1 MTVCRRDKEVK
12 TVNKQRDRRKSEA
25 HAQYQIG
32 KHVKELAKQEEQRNA
47 ALAQTEEA
55 IIAAEQK
62 LRKIEDEIVSHLVI
76 FYGKKLPCT
85 QEIYQKKTLI
95 PAMQAMKIN
104 YNLSDKW

>member
-1 MTVCRRDKEVK
+1 MTVYRRDKEAK
-12 TVNKQRDRRKSEA
+12 MVNKQRDRRKSEA

-62 LRKIEDEIVSHLVI
+62 LRNIEGEIVRCIAI
-76 FYGKKLPCT
+76 FYRKKSYKCFFF
-85 QEIYQKKTLI
+85 
-95 PAMQAMKIN
+95 
-104 YNLSDKW
+104 

>member
-1 MTVCRRDKEVK
+1 MKNISCNLTVCRRDKEVK
-12 TVNKQRDRRKSEA
+12 MVNKQRDRRKSEA

-62 LRKIEDEIVSHLVI
+62 LRKIEGEIVRYIVI
-76 FYGKKLPCT
+76 FYGK
-85 QEIYQKKTLI
+85 IR
-95 PAMQAMKIN
+95 
-104 YNLSDKW
+104 

>member
-12 TVNKQRDRRKSEA
+12 MVNKQRDRRKSEA

-62 LRKIEDEIVSHLVI
+62 LRKIEGEIVSHIVI
-76 FYGKKLPCT
+76 FYGK
-85 QEIYQKKTLI
+85 IR
-95 PAMQAMKIN
+95 
-104 YNLSDKW
+104 

>member
-1 MTVCRRDKEVK
+1 MKI
-12 TVNKQRDRRKSEA
+12 VNKQRDRRKSEV

-85 QEIYQKKTLI
+85 QEIYQKKNAYTCYASYENKL
-95 PAMQAMKIN
+95 
-104 YNLSDKW
+104 